1 MKNHLLLLSASLAT
15 AQVQADNR
23 PNIILFMVDDMGW
36 QDTSV
41 PFWTERTPLNNT
53 YETPNME
60 RLAREGMVFTQ
71 AYAAAISS
79 PSRCSLYSADK
90 VENPVERAYGC
101 RSFVDIL
108 HDSGYYTI
116 HCGKA
121 HWGAMDTPGE
131 LPEHFGF
138 DVNIAGHAAG
148 GLATYL
154 SERNY
159 GHDSQGR
166 ALTPMAT
173 PGLEKYWGTG
183 TFLTDALTQEALHV
197 LDEWKSG
204 KSDAPFYLYMSHYAV
219 HIPIDRDPRFFQ
231 KYRRHLH
238 ERQRRLRQRQPL
250 ARRTALHAKRAA
262 ALGQGLAARRRH
274 PRTNAGALA
283 WPRQTAFALRQIR
296 DD

>member
-1 MKNHLLLLSASLAT
+1 MKNHLLLFSASLAT

-79 PSRCSLYSADK
+79 PSRCSLMTGSNAARHRVTNWTLRKNQSTDQKDSDIAPPEWNVNGIYSADK
-90 VENPVERAYGC
+90 VEKPVERAFGC

-131 LPEHFGF
+131 LPGHFGF

-183 TFLTDALTQEALHV
+183 TFLTDALMQEALHV
-197 LDEWKSG
+197 LDEWKNG

-219 HIPIDRDPRFFQ
+219 HIPIDRDP
-231 KYRRHLH
+231 
-238 ERQRRLRQRQPL
+238 
-250 ARRTALHAKRAA
+250 
-262 ALGQGLAARRRH
+262 
-274 PRTNAGALA
+274 
-283 WPRQTAFALRQIR
+283 
-296 DD
+296 

>member
-1 MKNHLLLLSASLAT
+1 MNNHLLLLSASLAT

-79 PSRCSLYSADK
+79 PSRCSLMTGSNAARHRVTNWTLRKNQSTDQKDSDIAPPEWNVNGIYSADK

-138 DVNIAGHAAG
+138 DVNIAGHAGG

-166 ALTPMAT
+166 ALTPMRTTPCTSPSTAT
-173 PGLEKYWGTG
+173 RAFSKNTSTKDFPRKKRPTPRSLKGWTKASASCSTG
-183 TFLTDALTQEALHV
+183 STT
-197 LDEWKSG
+197 
-204 KSDAPFYLYMSHYAV
+204 
-219 HIPIDRDPRFFQ
+219 
-231 KYRRHLH
+231 
-238 ERQRRLRQRQPL
+238 
-250 ARRTALHAKRAA
+250 TAK
-262 ALGQGLAARRRH
+262 
-274 PRTNAGALA
+274 PRT
-283 WPRQTAFALRQIR
+283 PSSSS
-296 DD
+296 